1 MTTEMN
7 RIPIREEKIPSH
19 TKKALKFIVA
29 LVISGIAVGL
39 LLSYVFINEAN
50 DRIKQF
56 NEDFGHGPGE
66 IPGYYFRVEP
76 LTPSEIILPAL
87 GVTVVCISM
96 FLLIGLIAVYIKIF
110 VKTGSKY
117 IAGLLFFL
125 APLFIQSI
133 FSINTLRSLFVS
145 AAIPF
150 QNIRESIGFGVG
162 GFGGILVILSVF
174 EIIGLSILLFL
185 STE

>member
-7 RIPIREEKIPSH
+7 QIPITEEKIPTH
-19 TKKALKFIVA
+19 TKKALTIIIVLA
-29 LVISGIAVGL
+29 IIGVIVGL
-39 LLSYVFINEAN
+39 LLSYVFVNEAN
-50 DRIKQF
+50 DQIKQF
-56 NEDFGHGPGE
+56 NEEYGGPG
-66 IPGYYFRVEP
+66 PFNFRVDP
-76 LTPSEIILPAL
+76 LTSSEIFLPAL

-96 FLLIGLIAVYIKIF
+96 FLLIGLIAVYIKVF

-162 GFGGILVILSVF
+162 GFGGILVILSIF
-174 EIIGLSILLFL
+174 EIIGLSILLYL

>member
-1 MTTEMN
+1 MTSTEMN
-7 RIPIREEKIPSH
+7 QIPIIEEKIPTH
-19 TKKALKFIVA
+19 TKKVLKLIIA
-29 LVISGIAVGL
+29 LVICGIIVGF
-39 LLSYVFINEAN
+39 LLSYVFVNEAN

-56 NEDFGHGPGE
+56 NEEYGGPG
-66 IPGYYFRVEP
+66 PYNFRVDP
-76 LTPSEIILPAL
+76 LSSSEIFLPAL
-87 GVTVVCISM
+87 GVTVVCLSM

-133 FSINTLRSLFVS
+133 FSINTLRSLFIS

-150 QNIRESIGFGVG
+150 PNIRETLGFGVG
-162 GFGGILVILSVF
+162 GFGGILVILSLF
-174 EIIGLSILLFL
+174 EIIGLSILLYL

>member
-19 TKKALKFIVA
+19 TKQTLKLIIA
-29 LVISGIAVGL
+29 LVIGGIIVGL
-39 LLSYVFINEAN
+39 LLSYVFVNEAN

-56 NEDFGHGPGE
+56 NDEFGPGQF
-66 IPGYYFRVEP
+66 PGNNFRLDP
-76 LTPSEIILPAL
+76 LTPTEIILPAL
-87 GVTVVCISM
+87 GVIVVCISM

-133 FSINTLRSLFVS
+133 FSVNTLRSLFVS
-145 AAIPF
+145 VAIPF
-150 QNIRESIGFGVG
+150 QNIRESIGFGIG

>member
-7 RIPIREEKIPSH
+7 QIPITEEKIPSH
-19 TKKALKFIVA
+19 TKKTLTLIIA
-29 LVISGIAVGL
+29 LVIGGIVVGSVL
-39 LLSYVFINEAN
+39 TYFFVNEAN
-50 DRIKQF
+50 DRIKDF
-56 NEDFGHGPGE
+56 NNEFGGPG
-66 IPGYYFRVEP
+66 PVNFRVEP
-76 LTPSEIILPAL
+76 LTTSEILLPAV
-87 GVTVVCISM
+87 GVIIVCISM

-125 APLFIQSI
+125 APLFVQSI

-145 AAIPF
+145 VAIPF
-150 QNIRESIGFGVG
+150 QNIRDSIGFGVG

-174 EIIGLSILLFL
+174 EIIGLSILLYL

>member
-1 MTTEMN
+1 MN
-7 RIPIREEKIPSH
+7 QIPITEEKIPSH
-19 TKKALKFIVA
+19 TKKTLTLIIA
-29 LVISGIAVGL
+29 LVIGGIVVGSVL
-39 LLSYVFINEAN
+39 TYFFVNEAN
-50 DRIKQF
+50 DRIKDF
-56 NEDFGHGPGE
+56 NNEFGGPG
-66 IPGYYFRVEP
+66 PVNFRVEP
-76 LTPSEIILPAL
+76 LTTSEILLPAV
-87 GVTVVCISM
+87 GVIIVCISM

-125 APLFIQSI
+125 APLFVQSI

-145 AAIPF
+145 VAIPF
-150 QNIRESIGFGVG
+150 QNIRDSIGFGVG

-174 EIIGLSILLFL
+174 EIIGLSILLYL

>member
-7 RIPIREEKIPSH
+7 QIPIIEEKIPSH
-19 TKKALKFIVA
+19 TKKALKIIIA
-29 LVISGIAVGL
+29 LVISGVIVGL
-39 LLSYVFINEAN
+39 LLSYVFVNETN
-50 DRIKQF
+50 DRIKEF
-56 NEDFGHGPGE
+56 NQEYGGPG
-66 IPGYYFRVEP
+66 PYNFRVDP
-76 LTPSEIILPAL
+76 LSPSEIMLPAL
-87 GVTVVCISM
+87 GVTIVCISM
-96 FLLIGLIAVYIKIF
+96 FMLIGLIAVYVKIF

-125 APLFIQSI
+125 APLFVQSI
-133 FSINTLRSLFVS
+133 FSINSIRSLFVS

-162 GFGGILVILSVF
+162 GFGGILGILSIF
-174 EIIGLSILLFL
+174 EIIGLSILLYL

>member
-1 MTTEMN
+1 MNQNPITE
-7 RIPIREEKIPSH
+7 IPITEEKIPTH
-19 TKKALKFIVA
+19 TKKVMKIITA
-29 LVISGIAVGL
+29 LVISGIVVGL
-39 LLSYVFINEAN
+39 LLSYVFVNEAN
-50 DRIKQF
+50 DRIKEF
-56 NEDFGHGPGE
+56 NQEYGGPG
-66 IPGYYFRVEP
+66 PYNFRVDP
-76 LTPSEIILPAL
+76 LTSSEIILPAL
-87 GVTVVCISM
+87 GVTVICISM
-96 FLLIGLIAVYIKIF
+96 FMLIGLIAVYIKIF

-150 QNIRESIGFGVG
+150 PNIRESLGFGVG
-162 GFGGILVILSVF
+162 GFGGILVILSIF
-174 EIIGLSILLFL
+174 EIIGLSILLYL

>member
-1 MTTEMN
+1 MTTDMN
-7 RIPIREEKIPSH
+7 QIPIIEEKIPTH
-19 TKKALKFIVA
+19 AKKVFKLIITLVA
-29 LVISGIAVGL
+29 CGVVVGL
-39 LLSYVFINEAN
+39 LLSYVFVNEAN
-50 DRIKQF
+50 DRIKEF
-56 NEDFGHGPGE
+56 NQEYGGPG
-66 IPGYYFRVEP
+66 PYNFRVDP
-76 LTPSEIILPAL
+76 LTSTEIILPAL
-87 GVTVVCISM
+87 GVIAVCISM
-96 FLLIGLIAVYIKIF
+96 FLLIGLIAVYVKIF

-133 FSINTLRSLFVS
+133 FSINTIRSLFVS

-162 GFGGILVILSVF
+162 GFGGILGILSIF
-174 EIIGLSILLFL
+174 EIIGLSILLYL